1 MTRMR
6 EPRLMPPSASRAAF
20 VTGGTGFVGLN
31 LVKELMIRGW
41 DVTALHR
48 PSSDLKLLKRFR
60 PKLAVGALTDSGA
73 LMAAIPQGTDTIF
86 HVAGN
91 TNMWRGGNAQQTRD
105 NVDGT
110 RRVVDAALAK
120 GVRRLVVTSSISAY
134 GMVSGEINEATPSLA
149 ANSRV
154 NYQRTKWQAQEI
166 ALAAV
171 AKGLEVVIMQ
181 PGAIM
186 GPYDIGT
193 WSRLFLLVR
202 DDKLP
207 GVPASMLT
215 FAHVREVVAAHI
227 AAADKGQNGS
237 AYLLGGENKSMLELV
252 REIAVLVGKPVPTK
266 VMSTRTLR
274 IVATLG
280 DLASR
285 FTGKPPPITPD
296 LAASISK
303 SVSTSSAKAQRELGY
318 RIVSLKDMVKDCYDW
333 MAAEGRI

>member
-1 MTRMR
+1 
-6 EPRLMPPSASRAAF
+6 MPPSSGRAAF

-60 PKLAVGALTDSGA
+60 PKLAVGELSDPGSLA
-73 LMAAIPQGTDTIF
+73 AAIPQGTDTVF

-91 TNMWRGGNAQQTRD
+91 TNMWRGGNTQQTRD

-110 RRVVDAALAK
+110 RNLVAAALAK
-120 GVRRLVVTSSISAY
+120 HVRRLVVTSSISAY
-134 GMVSGEINEATPSLA
+134 GPVDGEITEATPSLA
-149 ANSRV
+149 ANASV
-154 NYQRTKWQAQEI
+154 NYQKTKWQAQE
-166 ALAAV
+166 LARAAI

-193 WSRLFLLVR
+193 WSRLFVMVR

-207 GVPASMLT
+207 GVPPSLLT
-215 FAHVREVVAAHI
+215 FTHVREVVAAHI
-227 AAADKGQNGS
+227 AAADKGQNGGS
-237 AYLLGGENKSMLELV
+237 YLLGGENKTMMQLV
-252 REIAVLVGKPVPTK
+252 TEISRLVGKPAPQKETA
-266 VMSTRTLR
+266 MALLR
-274 IVATLG
+274 VVAVVG

-285 FTGKPPPITPD
+285 FTGKEPPITPEM
-296 LAASISK
+296 ASLMSRK
-303 SVSTSSAKAQRELGY
+303 VSASSAKAQRELGY
-318 RIVSLKDMVKDCYDW
+318 RVVPLKDMVKDCYDW
-333 MAAEGRI
+333 MVAEGRI

>member
-1 MTRMR
+1 
-6 EPRLMPPSASRAAF
+6 MPPSSGRAAF

-48 PSSDLKLLKRFR
+48 ASSDLKLLKRFR
-60 PKLAVGALTDSGA
+60 PKLAAGELSDPGS
-73 LMAAIPQGTDTIF
+73 LLAAIPQGTDTVF

-105 NVDGT
+105 NVEGT
-110 RRVVDAALAK
+110 RNVVEAALAK
-120 GVRRLVVTSSISAY
+120 RVRRLVVTSSISAY
-134 GMVSGEINEATPSLA
+134 GMVSGEIDEQTPSVA
-149 ANSRV
+149 ANSGV
-154 NYQRTKWQAQEI
+154 NYQKTKWQAQEI
-166 ALAAV
+166 ALAAS

-193 WSRLFLLVR
+193 WSRLFLMVR

-215 FAHVREVVAAHI
+215 FTHVREVVAAHI
-227 AAADKGQNGS
+227 AAADKGQNRG

-252 REIAVLVGKPVPTK
+252 REIAPLVGKPLPTK
-266 VMSTRTLR
+266 VMSTGMLS
-274 IVATLG
+274 IVAAVG

-285 FTGKPPPITPD
+285 FTGKQPPITTEMV
-296 LAASISK
+296 ATISK
-303 SVSTSSAKAQRELGY
+303 SVSTRSAKAQRDLGY
-318 RIVSLKDMVKDCYDW
+318 RIVPLKDMVKDCYDW
-333 MAAEGRI
+333 MVAEGRL

>member
-1 MTRMR
+1 
-6 EPRLMPPSASRAAF
+6 MPPSSSRAAF

-31 LVKELMIRGW
+31 VVKELMIRGW

-60 PKLAVGALTDSGA
+60 PKLAVGTLTDHAA
-73 LMAAIPQGTDTIF
+73 LLAAIPAGTDTIF

-91 TNMWRGGNAQQTRD
+91 TNMWRGGNAEQTRD
-105 NVDGT
+105 NVEGT
-110 RRVVDAALAK
+110 RHVVDAALAK
-120 GVRRLVVTSSISAY
+120 RVRRLVVTSSISAY
-134 GMVSGEINEATPSLA
+134 GMVSGEINEQTPSVA

-154 NYQRTKWQAQEI
+154 NYQNSKWQAQEL

-171 AKGLEVVIMQ
+171 PKGLQVVIMQ

-186 GPYDIGT
+186 GPYDVGT
-193 WSRLFLLVR
+193 WSRLFLMVR

-207 GVPASMLT
+207 GVPDSMLT

-227 AAADKGQNGS
+227 AAADKGQNGG

-252 REIAVLVGKPVPTK
+252 REIAVLVGKPAPAK
-266 VMSTRTLR
+266 VMSTGLLR
-274 IVATLG
+274 MVAAVG
-280 DLASR
+280 SLASR
-285 FTGKPPPITPD
+285 VTGKQPPITPEMVKT
-296 LAASISK
+296 ISK

-318 RIVSLKDMVKDCYDW
+318 RVVPLKEMVKDCYDW
-333 MAAEGRI
+333 MVAEGRI